1 MKQPATIKQKNK
13 EKKPKLFYSQFS
25 TAAVIVKAV
34 ETEAEAVS
42 IYNMI

>member
-1 MKQPATIKQKNK
+1 MKQPATIKQKIK
-13 EKKPKLFYSQFS
+13 KKPKLFYSQFS